1 MNSNEKDVLD
11 YLTKLLNPQLL
22 QTASLNWQNN
32 LSVYDS
38 IVIEVENNP
47 YRNGVSNK
55 FLFCRIRLTGKQP
68 YISFSMRH
76 TPLLEL
82 FKNSLCSI
90 ASEPTF
96 MRIDLN
102 AFLEYPDSE
111 TLAKV
116 LDKVFLDSFNFPT
129 FGCCSQYE
137 KCSREKH
144 CTHPDLLYA
153 TACMYRKNLEAGKIF
168 Y

>member
-55 FLFCRIRLTGKQP
+55 FLFCRIRLTGKRP
-68 YISFSMRH
+68 YVSFSMRH

-82 FKNSLCSI
+82 FKDNLCSI

-96 MRIDLN
+96 MRIDLT
-102 AFLEYPDSE
+102 AFLEYADSE
-111 TLAKV
+111 ALTKILN
-116 LDKVFLDSFNFPT
+116 KVFLDSFSFPA
-129 FGCCSQYE
+129 FGCCSLYKE
-137 KCSREKH
+137 CSKEKH
-144 CTHPDLLYA
+144 CLHSDLLYA